1 MRILITNDDGI
12 EAAGIK
18 LLERVART
26 LSRDVWVVAPEA
38 EQSGASHSL
47 TLTEPLRIRKL
58 TTRKFAVRGTPT
70 DSVMMA
76 VNQLVPGKR
85 PDLVLAGVNR
95 GGNLGEDVTYSGT
108 IAAAMEGTLLKLP
121 SIALSQTM
129 RFGHPVKWATAE
141 QHAPVIIR
149 RLLDVGWPAGVLINV
164 NFPDVSHDAVAGIAV
179 AAQGQRDLSDL
190 VIDSRVDTRGVAYH
204 WIGFR
209 RQVGAPSPETDLAAV
224 AQGRIAITP
233 LQLNLTHHDVLEN
246 LRKGLM

>member
-18 LLERVART
+18 LLERVARS
-26 LSRDVWVVAPEA
+26 LSRDVWVVAPES

-58 TTRKFAVRGTPT
+58 TPRKFAVRGTPT

-76 VNQLVPGKR
+76 VNQLVGGKR
-85 PDLVLAGVNR
+85 PDLLLSGVNR

-121 SIALSQTM
+121 SIAFSQVM

-141 QHAPVIIR
+141 HHAPKIIR
-149 RLLDVGWPAGVLINV
+149 RLLDLGWPAGVLINV
-164 NFPDVSHDAVAGIAV
+164 NFPDVNHDAVAGVAV
-179 AAQGQRDLSDL
+179 TPQGQRDLTDL

-209 RQVGAPSPETDLAAV
+209 RQVGTPMPETDLAAV
-224 AQGRIAITP
+224 ANGQISITP
-233 LQLNLTHHDVLEN
+233 LQLDLTHRPAMEN
-246 LRKGLM
+246 LRKGLA